1 MTIAA
6 RRLLLEEYQEIDRE
20 LESARQSMK
29 DRDLELAK
37 VFDSIEIDMT
47 LLGATGVE
55 DQLQEGVQE
64 TLEALK
70 AAGIKVIIFGKNSNS
85 QVF

>member
-70 AAGIKVIIFGKNSNS
+70 AAGIKVIIFEKNSNC